1 MYIGRYR
8 MWPISITE
16 TGNHAD
22 IDIDHSIFPDTLP
35 PSPPLPRNNIV
46 PWMKKQAGSCVKN
59 PSVQTWITVE
69 NEKKSGMIVS
79 RFLVLST
86 HLLHLQR
93 RVFHFSSF
101 FLLLFCER
109 IFRLIN
115 TLRGKRRAKK
125 RRKEGRK

>member
-1 MYIGRYR
+1 

-69 NEKKSGMIVS
+69 NEKKSGMIS
-79 RFLVLST
+79 FLGSLDSFIT
-86 HLLHLQR
+86 PSEKS
-93 RVFHFSSF
+93 FS
-101 FLLLFCER
+101 FLLLF
-109 IFRLIN
+109 FLFTLLIELSLV
-115 TLRGKRRAKK
+115 TGVGSWTVKWLLSALFHRAFIKTP
-125 RRKEGRK
+125 

>member
-1 MYIGRYR
+1 

-69 NEKKSGMIVS
+69 NEKKSGMIS
-79 RFLVLST
+79 FLGSLDSFIT
-86 HLLHLQR
+86 PSEKSFSFLLL
-93 RVFHFSSF
+93 F